1 VTPLSFLAISSFPL
15 VFLPEFPG
23 IDELL
28 SVQAFINSEN
38 MPSVRHETGK
48 PLVLCA
54 SPSVLLTVTA
64 GVRKGTKSDLFLF
77 FSTSGSSL
85 TIHTGRKKNQI
96 WIWIKVS
103 KRILLY
109 TRFLVGRAK
118 EDPWIVFSQETPPEK
133 RRKKIPSLFFPF
145 PQPPFVPISLQHLIP
160 LHSFIG
166 RDRPEQ
172 LAP

>member
-28 SVQAFINSEN
+28 SVQAFINSLSREN

-64 GVRKGTKSDLFLF
+64 GVRRGTKSDLFLF

-85 TIHTGRKKNQI
+85 TIHTGRKK
-96 WIWIKVS
+96 IKFGS
-103 KRILLY
+103 
-109 TRFLVGRAK
+109 G
-118 EDPWIVFSQETPPEK
+118 
-133 RRKKIPSLFFPF
+133 
-145 PQPPFVPISLQHLIP
+145 
-160 LHSFIG
+160 
-166 RDRPEQ
+166 
-172 LAP
+172 